1 MRSPNCLFGC
11 FLTYEQVF
19 QQLRKPI
26 DPKVLEQ
33 REKEIQNRV
42 NASYEKAEQR
52 QHELVSTSQRMS
64 TRNATDFVL
73 ARSPSTPRRR

>member
-1 MRSPNCLFGC
+1 MRSTNRPFGG

-19 QQLRKPI
+19 QQLRKPT

-33 REKEIQNRV
+33 REKEIQERV

-52 QHELVSTSQRMS
+52 QHELVSTSS
-64 TRNATDFVL
+64 TYVDTERD
-73 ARSPSTPRRR
+73 